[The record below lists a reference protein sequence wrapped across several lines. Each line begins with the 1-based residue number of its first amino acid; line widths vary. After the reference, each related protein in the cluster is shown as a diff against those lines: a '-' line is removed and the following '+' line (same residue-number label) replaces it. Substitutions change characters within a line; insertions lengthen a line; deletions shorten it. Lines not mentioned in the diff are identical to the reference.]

1 MSERPDLSPVEDS
14 LDLVELDMALE
25 AALPH
30 LTPDQREEMAR
41 DILARRARGE
51 ECRGGGDDDDALS
64 ALARRRGPRGP
75 NAQSGAASTHSE
87 DPC

>member
-1 MSERPDLSPVEDS
+1 MSERPDLSPLEDS

-25 AALPH
+25 EAIPH
-30 LTPDQREEMAR
+30 LTPDQREEIAR

-51 ECRGGGDDDDALS
+51 ECGGGEGDDDALS
-64 ALARRRGPRGP
+64 ALVRQRGPRRP
-75 NAQSGAASTHSE
+75 NGQAGATADLRE